1 MNRVGTVYRLEE
13 FEFQTEAAYK
23 EAKKE
28 AEVVAYIR
36 QKTDLNNA
44 ATVLQLYDKL
54 VVRGTFTTPVGI
66 AFLKELRGAV
76 LRMGLVEENALRPLP
91 EPAVE
96 EVKVKK
102 ESKPLTKEQKLVQL
116 YQKRCKNRAMVIVAL
131 SCVIAALFCINL
143 FGKNSPFHNYEMEIV
158 NKYAAWADDLTQKQQ
173 ELHDWE
179 NALREQEQRLTEWE
193 VKLQQQDTE

>member
-1 MNRVGTVYRLEE
+1 MKKVGTVYRLEG

-54 VVRGTFTTPVGI
+54 VERGTFTTPVGI

-76 LRMGLVEENALRPLP
+76 LRVGLVEEKSLRPLP
-91 EPAVE
+91 EPVAE
-96 EVKVKK
+96 QRKEKE
-102 ESKPLTKEQKLVQL
+102 ESKPLTREQKLLSV
-116 YQKRCKNRAMVIVAL
+116 YQKRCKNRAMVIFAL
-131 SCVIAALFCINL
+131 SAVIAALFCINL
-143 FGKNSPFHNYEMEIV
+143 FGTNSPFHNYEMEIV
-158 NKYAAWADDLTQKQQ
+158 NKYAAWSDDLTQKEQD
-173 ELHDWE
+173 LHDWE
-179 NALREQEQRLTEWE
+179 NALREEEQRLADWE
-193 VKLQQQDTE
+193 AKLLQQDTE